1 MDVIH
6 PRCAGID
13 CSKKDAK
20 VCVRIQGQGRRKKS
34 ATVTTW
40 GATTAQILALREH
53 LVAAKVSCVVIES
66 TSDYWKPFYYLLD
79 DALEVTLVNA
89 KAVRNVPGRKTD
101 LLTELLRGFRG
112 GCVPGGV
119 RLASFAAR
127 DRRWRTAAGF
137 GGAGGVGSGWSGG
150 DRRPVPAVSAG

>member
-20 VCVRIQGQGRRKKS
+20 VCVPIQGQGRRAKS
-34 ATVTTW
+34 STVTTW

-53 LVAAKVSCVVIES
+53 LVAANVSCVVIES
-66 TSDYWKPFYYLLD
+66 TTDYWKPFYYQLD

-89 KAVRNVPGRKTD
+89 AAVRNLPGRKTYR
-101 LLTELLRGFRG
+101 TRRGW
-112 GCVPGGV
+112 PISV
-119 RLASFAAR
+119 RT
-127 DRRWRTAAGF
+127 DW
-137 GGAGGVGSGWSGG
+137 
-150 DRRPVPAVSAG
+150 